1 MVLYTFKGLSPFVLC
16 EVYASGMDKE
26 KKIEK
31 KALTVKKIKM
41 LFKKEHYKIL
51 LFDKFWA
58 KKS

>member
-1 MVLYTFKGLSPFVLC
+1 MLS
-16 EVYASGMDKE
+16 EVCASGMDKE

-31 KALTVKKIKM
+31 KALTVKNIKM

-58 KKS
+58 KK